1 MRIMEKMEGEHHNN
15 SQTSYKLNAIPIK
28 VSLIHNN
35 VFIKLFMELNMLSY
49 DSHERAKGQE
59 Q

>member
-1 MRIMEKMEGEHHNN
+1 MEKMEGEHHNN
-15 SQTSYKLNAIPIK
+15 SSQTSYKFSAIPIK
-28 VSLIHNN
+28 ISLIHNN

>member
-1 MRIMEKMEGEHHNN
+1 MEKMEGEHHNN
-15 SQTSYKLNAIPIK
+15 WSYKFNAIPIK
-28 VSLIHNN
+28 ISLIHNN